1 MASSKDRERKLA
13 RAKIDRQQ
21 ARRAHQV
28 QSQRQVQARIGAAV
42 AIIVVVA
49 VVGFATHWY
58 GTTKPKPA
66 AIAQCVWTPTS
77 AASNPDLKNVGTPP
91 TKGLTM
97 TGQQTMTITTN
108 QGTIDA
114 NIEVTEAPCTAASFT
129 YLASKKFFDNTKCH
143 RLSTAGLFVLQCGDP
158 SGTGS
163 GGPTYTI
170 PDENIPLSG
179 ANDPGDPSAAA
190 SAPTTI
196 IYKAGTVAMANT
208 GQAGTG
214 SSQFFLVYKDSELP
228 ANYPEIGT
236 ISADGLA
243 VINKIAAGGVAA
255 GGTSASD
262 GPPKITTTIQSFTM
276 SKITPAP
283 TPSASAAPSTPAT
296 PASPSSN
303 S

>member
-28 QSQRQVQARIGAAV
+28 QGQRQVQARIGAAV
-42 AIIVVVA
+42 AIIVVAA
-49 VVGFATHWY
+49 VVGVATHWY
-58 GTTKPKPA
+58 GITKPKPTP
-66 AIAQCVWTPTS
+66 IAQCVWTPAS
-77 AASNPDLKNVGTPP
+77 ASSNPDLKNVGTPP

-114 NIEVTEAPCTAASFT
+114 NIEVTQAPCTAASFT
-129 YLASKKFFDNTKCH
+129 YLASKKFFDNTNCH
-143 RLSTAGLFVLQCGDP
+143 RLTTAGLFVLQCGDP

-170 PDENIPLSG
+170 PDENIPLTDDVG
-179 ANDPGDPSAAA
+179 AA
-190 SAPTTI
+190 SAAPSAPTSI

-208 GQAGTG
+208 GQAGSG
-214 SSQFFLVYKDSELP
+214 SSQFFLVYKDSTLP

-243 VINKIAAGGVAA
+243 VINKIAAGGVAS
-255 GGTSASD
+255 GGSSASD

-276 SKITPAP
+276 SKITPVP
-283 TPSASAAPSTPAT
+283 TPSASATPSTPAT